1 MNRSVVLVSLS
12 LAVSLFIY
20 LFYRTERTL
29 VNEMAIRLITLDEYR
44 SLKAAIVHFLP
55 LHDIIIYSLPE
66 GLWVFC
72 ITIASLPYYVNIG
85 TRRFWCVFVP
95 LIFSVSLE
103 LLQLMGITNGR
114 FDLIDIAA
122 VIIFWVA
129 GILTAEQVRPQ
140 INLFHRPDFKTV
152 MCVTSYCIVYLA
164 HVFK

>member
-29 VNEMAIRLITLDEYR
+29 VNEIAIHLITLNGYR
-44 SLKAAIVHFLP
+44 SLKSAVVHFLP

-72 ITIASLPYYVNIG
+72 ITIASLPYYVNMG
-85 TRRFWCVFVP
+85 TWRFRCLFLP
-95 LIFSVSLE
+95 LIFCVGLE
-103 LLQLMGITNGR
+103 FLQLVGVTNGR
-114 FDLIDIAA
+114 FDLIDIGA
-122 VIIFWVA
+122 VVVFWMV
-129 GILTAEQVRPQ
+129 GILTAEHVRPQ
-140 INLFHRPDFKTV
+140 IDLFHRPDFKTV